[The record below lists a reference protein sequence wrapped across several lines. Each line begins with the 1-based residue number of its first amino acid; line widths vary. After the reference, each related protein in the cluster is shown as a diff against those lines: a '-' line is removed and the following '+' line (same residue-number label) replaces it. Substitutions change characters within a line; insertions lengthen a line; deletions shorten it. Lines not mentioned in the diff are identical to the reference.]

1 MKKSGN
7 RKDAD
12 IDADSFKE
20 WVTAKWTIAPE
31 RHMHKFNHP
40 AMFPEELANRVL
52 QLFSFKGDVV
62 LDPFAGVGTTCLSA
76 FKLQRP
82 YLGIDISPEYCQIAE
97 DRLSL
102 LPLFRETPIL
112 DEDS

>member
-1 MKKSGN
+1 
-7 RKDAD
+7 
-12 IDADSFKE
+12 
-20 WVTAKWTIAPE
+20 
-31 RHMHKFNHP
+31 MHKFDHP

-97 DRLSL
+97 DRLRL
-102 LPLFRETPIL
+102 LPLFAKHRFLMRAVKP
-112 DEDS
+112 